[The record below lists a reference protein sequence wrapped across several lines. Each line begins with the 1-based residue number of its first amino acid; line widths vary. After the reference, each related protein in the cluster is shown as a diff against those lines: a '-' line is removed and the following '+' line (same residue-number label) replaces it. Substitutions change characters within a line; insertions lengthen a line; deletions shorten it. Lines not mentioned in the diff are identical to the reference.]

1 MKNSTPKKTSTQKFI
16 EIEDVFENIVLFEGG
31 KAAMAIEVTAT
42 NFALLSQD
50 EQNAKIASYI
60 AFLNSLSFPIQI
72 FIRNKQLDISSY
84 INLLQT
90 QQDREPNPIVKE
102 RIRLYKDFVANLVKV
117 NTVLDKRFY
126 IVVYYS
132 YLEKGVKKGN
142 MDDFKANAKAAL
154 HTKAQGVQSQLTSLN
169 LKNKALEHD
178 ELVSLFHEIY
188 NPTAAATKGGI
199 Q

>member
-1 MKNSTPKKTSTQKFI
+1 MKSSTPKKSSTQKFI
-16 EIEDVFENIVLFEGG
+16 EIEDIFENIVLFEGG

-60 AFLNSLSFPIQI
+60 AFLNSLSFSIQI
-72 FIRNKQLDISSY
+72 FIRNKLLDISSY
-84 INLLQT
+84 IGLLQT
-90 QQDREPNPIVKE
+90 QQDREQNPIVKE
-102 RIRLYKDFVANLVKV
+102 RIRLYREFVANLVKT
-117 NTVLDKRFY
+117 NTVLDKKFY
-126 IVVYYS
+126 IVVYFS

-142 MDDFKANAKAAL
+142 MDDFRANAKAAL

-169 LKNKALEHD
+169 LKNKILEHD
-178 ELVSLFHEIY
+178 ELANLFYEIY
-188 NPTAAATKGGI
+188 NPAAIGNKGES